1 MLTESIMFDCIE
13 RLLKQES
20 DEENIECLCRLLTTI
35 GKELDKPNNQAKMK
49 SAFERLDKIT
59 KKKDI
64 VSARIRFMILD
75 VIDLRRGDWVPRRKD
90 AAPKKID
97 EIRREAAE
105 EQMRKEAE
113 IAISQANERRS
124 GMPGGKGMGRG
135 SAGGAS
141 GGLKS
146 SSMDNESFRSKMPN
160 NGGNM
165 VNTLKDVKQT
175 ITNTQNNMQFTLGPS
190 WNKGP
195 QVKTSSTDASTSS
208 SSSNMPSSASFST
221 GAGSFNKNNQSSGD
235 DYDKH
240 RSMGGPNKNNRYQND
255 NMTARLSMDSN
266 KNFKESQ
273 QVSKI
278 KKLDGSSSTLPRSES
293 SSQAI
298 SRETS
303 ISRPSRDNS
312 LTSNSDAIK

>member
-1 MLTESIMFDCIE
+1 MFDCIE

-35 GKELDKPNNQAKMK
+35 GKELDKPSNQVKMK

-113 IAISQANERRS
+113 IAISQANDRRS

-135 SAGGAS
+135 SAGGSS

-146 SSMDNESFRSKMPN
+146 SSMDNESFRGSKLSN

-165 VNTLKDVKQT
+165 VNKLKDVKQT
-175 ITNTQNNMQFTLGPS
+175 ITNAQNNMTSFTFGPS

-195 QVKTSSTDASTSS
+195 GKTATDA
-208 SSSNMPSSASFST
+208 SSSNMSSSASFSQ
-221 GAGSFNKNNQSSGD
+221 GAGSSFTKNQSND
-235 DYDKH
+235 DYDK
-240 RSMGGPNKNNRYQND
+240 RSMGPGGQNKNRYQNEI
-255 NMTARLSMDSN
+255 ASRLSMDSN
-266 KNFKESQ
+266 KNFKDSQ
-273 QVSKI
+273 QVSKV
-278 KKLDGSSSTLPRSES
+278 KKLDGSSSTLPRSEA
-293 SSQAI
+293 SSQAS

-303 ISRPSRDNS
+303 MSRPSRDNS
-312 LTSNSDAIK
+312 RTRNSDASKSMPACHHLLLT